1 MLTYF
6 LSIYSEESLI
16 VSEPDQPAH
25 TRRERR
31 VAARKVQILDAAAR
45 LFAEKGFH
53 RTTTKDI
60 AEAAD
65 VSEGTLYNYFE
76 NKEDMLLG
84 IMSRLVET
92 QHLTA
97 SLIWSIPD
105 DAREFLYNMLSQRKE
120 FVEQD
125 GARLQSVFSEIL
137 VDPDL
142 RRQYYQELVQP
153 NFELLEAHL
162 HARRDLGQIR
172 DVDLALA
179 VRILIALTT
188 GLFFLEVLGDPL
200 VKNQWDELSKLITSI
215 FFDGVTPRIADC

>member
-1 MLTYF
+1 M
-6 LSIYSEESLI
+6 
-16 VSEPDQPAH
+16 SEPDRPPH

-31 VAARKVQILDAAAR
+31 VAARRVQIVDAAAR

-105 DAREFLYNMLSQRKE
+105 DAREFLFTMLSQRKE
-120 FVEQD
+120 FVKRD
-125 GARLQSVFSEIL
+125 GAMLQSVFSEIL

-142 RRQYYQELVQP
+142 RQQYYQELVLP

-172 DVDLALA
+172 DVDLPLA
-179 VRILIALTT
+179 ARILIALTT

-200 VKNQWDELSKLITSI
+200 VNERWDDISQLITNI
-215 FFDGVTPRIADC
+215 FFDGVAPKN

>member
-1 MLTYF
+1 LN
-6 LSIYSEESLI
+6 
-16 VSEPDQPAH
+16 EPDRPAH
-25 TRRERR
+25 SRRERR

-45 LFAEKGFH
+45 LFADKGFH

-65 VSEGTLYNYFE
+65 VSEGTLYNYFV

-105 DAREFLYNMLSQRKE
+105 DAREFLYSMLSQRQE
-120 FVEQD
+120 FVKQD
-125 GARLQSVFSEIL
+125 GAMLQSVFSEIL

-142 RRQYYQELVQP
+142 RPQYNQELVLP

-172 DVDLALA
+172 DMDLPLA
-179 VRILIALTT
+179 ARIVVALTT

-200 VKNQWDELSKLITSI
+200 VKDRWDDLSRLITNI
-215 FFDGVTPRIADC
+215 FFDGVAPRN

>member
-1 MLTYF
+1 MT
-6 LSIYSEESLI
+6 
-16 VSEPDQPAH
+16 EPDQPAH
-25 TRRERR
+25 SRRERR
-31 VAARKVQILDAAAR
+31 VAARRVQILDAAAR

-105 DAREFLYNMLSQRKE
+105 DAREFLYTMLSQSQE

-125 GARLQSVFSEIL
+125 GTMLQSVFSEIL

-142 RRQYYQELVQP
+142 RQQYYQELLLP

-172 DVDLALA
+172 DIDLPLA
-179 VRILIALTT
+179 VRIVIALTT
-188 GLFFLEVLGDPL
+188 GLFFLEVLGDPV
-200 VKNQWDELSKLITSI
+200 VKDRWDDLSKLITSI
-215 FFDGVTPRIADC
+215 FFDGVAPRN

>member
-1 MLTYF
+1 MF
-6 LSIYSEESLI
+6 DPEK
-16 VSEPDQPAH
+16 PPH

-31 VAARKVQILDAAAR
+31 VAARRIQILDAAAR

-84 IMSRLVET
+84 IMSRLSES
-92 QHLTA
+92 QHLTP

-105 DAREFLYNMLSQRKE
+105 DARQFLFTMLSQRKQ
-120 FVEQD
+120 FVEEN
-125 GARLQSVFSEIL
+125 GTMLQSVFSEIL

-142 RRQYYQELVQP
+142 RRQYYQELLVP
-153 NFELLEAHL
+153 SFELLEAHL

-172 DVDLALA
+172 DVDLPLA
-179 VRILIALTT
+179 VRVLIALTT
-188 GLFFLEVLGDPL
+188 GLFFLDVLGDPL
-200 VKNQWDELSKLITSI
+200 VKERWDDLSGLITSI
-215 FFDGVTPRIADC
+215 FFDGVNPGP

>member
-1 MLTYF
+1 
-6 LSIYSEESLI
+6 LSD
-16 VSEPDQPAH
+16 PDQPAH

-105 DAREFLYNMLSQRKE
+105 DAREFLYTMLSQRNQ
-120 FVEQD
+120 FVERD
-125 GARLQSVFSEIL
+125 GAMLQSVFSEIL

-142 RRQYYQELVQP
+142 RQQYYQELVQP
-153 NFELLEAHL
+153 NIELLEAHL

-172 DVDLALA
+172 DVDLPLA
-179 VRILIALTT
+179 VRILIALTI

-200 VKNQWDELSKLITSI
+200 VKNRWDELSRLITSI
-215 FFDGVTPRIADC
+215 FFDGVAPRN

>member
-1 MLTYF
+1 M
-6 LSIYSEESLI
+6 
-16 VSEPDQPAH
+16 SEPDLPAH

-31 VAARKVQILDAAAR
+31 VAARRVQILDAAAR

-105 DAREFLYNMLSQRKE
+105 DAREFLYTMLSQRKE
-120 FVEQD
+120 FLQQD
-125 GARLQSVFSEIL
+125 GTMLQSVFSEIL

-142 RRQYYQELVQP
+142 RRQYYQELLLP

-172 DVDLALA
+172 DVELPLA
-179 VRILIALTT
+179 VRIVVALTI

-200 VKNQWDELSKLITSI
+200 VKDRWDDLSKLIASI
-215 FFDGVTPRIADC
+215 FFDGVAPKN

>member
-1 MLTYF
+1 LK
-6 LSIYSEESLI
+6 
-16 VSEPDQPAH
+16 EPDRPAH
-25 TRRERR
+25 SRRERR
-31 VAARKVQILDAAAR
+31 VAARRVQIVDAAAR

-65 VSEGTLYNYFE
+65 VSEGTLYNYFK

-105 DAREFLYNMLSQRKE
+105 DAREFLYTMLSQRQT
-120 FVEQD
+120 FVKQD
-125 GARLQSVFSEIL
+125 GAMLQSVFSEIL

-142 RRQYYQELVQP
+142 RQQYYQELVLP

-172 DVDLALA
+172 DVDLPLA
-179 VRILIALTT
+179 VRIVIALTT
-188 GLFFLEVLGDPL
+188 GLFFLEVLGDPV
-200 VKNQWDELSKLITSI
+200 VKDRWDELSKLITSI
-215 FFDGVTPRIADC
+215 FFDGVAPKN

>member
-1 MLTYF
+1 M
-6 LSIYSEESLI
+6 
-16 VSEPDQPAH
+16 SEPDQPAH
-25 TRRERR
+25 SRRERR

-65 VSEGTLYNYFE
+65 VSEGTLYNYFV

-105 DAREFLYNMLSQRKE
+105 DAREFLYNMLSQRKG
-120 FVEQD
+120 FVDED

-142 RRQYYQELVQP
+142 RQQYYQELVQP

-200 VKNQWDELSKLITSI
+200 VKERWDELARLITSI
-215 FFDGVTPRIADC
+215 FFDGVAPRN

>member
-1 MLTYF
+1 LK
-6 LSIYSEESLI
+6 
-16 VSEPDQPAH
+16 EPDRPAH

-31 VAARKVQILDAAAR
+31 VAARRVQILDAAAR

-65 VSEGTLYNYFE
+65 VSEGTLYNYFK

-105 DAREFLYNMLSQRKE
+105 DAREFLYTMLSQRQT
-120 FVEQD
+120 FVKQD
-125 GARLQSVFSEIL
+125 GAMLQSVFSEIL

-142 RRQYYQELVQP
+142 RQQYYQELVLP

-172 DVDLALA
+172 DVDLPLA
-179 VRILIALTT
+179 VRIVIALTT
-188 GLFFLEVLGDPL
+188 GLFFLEVLGDPV
-200 VKNQWDELSKLITSI
+200 VKDRWDELSKLITSI
-215 FFDGVTPRIADC
+215 FFDGVAPKN

>member
-1 MLTYF
+1 M
-6 LSIYSEESLI
+6 
-16 VSEPDQPAH
+16 SEPDRPAD

-105 DAREFLYNMLSQRKE
+105 DAREFLYTMLSQRKD
-120 FVEQD
+120 FVKQD
-125 GARLQSVFSEIL
+125 GAMLQSVFSEIL

-142 RRQYYQELVQP
+142 RQQYYQELVLP

-172 DVDLALA
+172 DVDLPLA

-188 GLFFLEVLGDPL
+188 GLFFLEVVGDPL
-200 VKNQWDELSKLITSI
+200 VKDRWDDLSKLITSI
-215 FFDGVTPRIADC
+215 FFDGVSPRNL

>member
-1 MLTYF
+1 L
-6 LSIYSEESLI
+6 
-16 VSEPDQPAH
+16 SEPDRPAH

-31 VAARKVQILDAAAR
+31 VAARRVQILDAAAR

-84 IMSRLVET
+84 IMARLVET

-105 DAREFLYNMLSQRKE
+105 DAREFLYTMLSQRKE
-120 FVEQD
+120 FVQQD
-125 GARLQSVFSEIL
+125 GAMLQSVFSEIL

-142 RRQYYQELVQP
+142 RQQYYQELVLP
-153 NFELLEAHL
+153 NFEFLEAHL

-172 DVDLALA
+172 DVDLPLA
-179 VRILIALTT
+179 VRIVIALTT

-200 VKNQWDELSKLITSI
+200 VKDRWDDLSKLITSI
-215 FFDGVTPRIADC
+215 FFDGVTPRN

>member
-1 MLTYF
+1 M
-6 LSIYSEESLI
+6 
-16 VSEPDQPAH
+16 SEPNPPIH

-31 VAARKVQILDAAAR
+31 VAARRVQILDAAAR

-65 VSEGTLYNYFE
+65 VSEGTLYNYFV

-105 DAREFLYNMLSQRKE
+105 DAREFLYTMLSQRKE
-120 FVEQD
+120 FVQQD
-125 GARLQSVFSEIL
+125 GTMLQSVFSEIL

-142 RRQYYQELVQP
+142 RRQYYQELLLP

-172 DVDLALA
+172 DVELPLA
-179 VRILIALTT
+179 VRIVVALTI

-200 VKNQWDELSKLITSI
+200 VKDRWDDLSKLITSI
-215 FFDGVTPRIADC
+215 FFDGVTPRN

>member
-1 MLTYF
+1 MLTY
-6 LSIYSEESLI
+6 LMSDYSERSLFMSD
-16 VSEPDQPAH
+16 SEH
-25 TRRERR
+25 LSHSRRERR

-105 DAREFLYNMLSQRKE
+105 DAREFLYNMLTQRKD
-120 FVEQD
+120 FVEGND
-125 GARLQSVFSEIL
+125 ARL
-137 VDPDL
+137 
-142 RRQYYQELVQP
+142 
-153 NFELLEAHL
+153 
-162 HARRDLGQIR
+162 
-172 DVDLALA
+172 
-179 VRILIALTT
+179 
-188 GLFFLEVLGDPL
+188 
-200 VKNQWDELSKLITSI
+200 
-215 FFDGVTPRIADC
+215 

>member
-1 MLTYF
+1 M
-6 LSIYSEESLI
+6 SDS
-16 VSEPDQPAH
+16 DQSSNS
-25 TRRERR
+25 RRERR
-31 VAARKVQILDAAAR
+31 VAARRIQILDAAAR

-105 DAREFLYNMLSQRKE
+105 DAREFLYTMLSQRKE
-120 FVEQD
+120 FVQQD
-125 GARLQSVFSEIL
+125 GTMLQSVFSEIL

-142 RRQYYQELVQP
+142 RRQYYQELLLP

-172 DVDLALA
+172 DVDLPLA
-179 VRILIALTT
+179 VRIVVALTT

-200 VKNQWDELSKLITSI
+200 VKDRWDDLSKLITSI
-215 FFDGVTPRIADC
+215 FFDGVTPRN

>member
-1 MLTYF
+1 MIDPEKPPR
-6 LSIYSEESLI
+6 S
-16 VSEPDQPAH
+16 
-25 TRRERR
+25 RRERR
-31 VAARKVQILDAAAR
+31 VAARRIQILDAAAR

-84 IMSRLVET
+84 IMSRLSES
-92 QHLTA
+92 QHLTP

-105 DAREFLYNMLSQRKE
+105 DARQFLFTMLCQRKE
-120 FVEQD
+120 FVEQN
-125 GARLQSVFSEIL
+125 GNMLQSVFSEIL

-142 RRQYYQELVQP
+142 RRQYYQELLVP

-172 DVDLALA
+172 DVDLPMAG
-179 VRILIALTT
+179 RILIALTT
-188 GLFFLEVLGDPL
+188 GLFFLDVLGDPM
-200 VKNQWDELSKLITSI
+200 VKDHWVELAHLITDI
-215 FFDGVTPRIADC
+215 FFDGVDPEP

>member
-1 MLTYF
+1 
-6 LSIYSEESLI
+6 LSEL
-16 VSEPDQPAH
+16 DQPAH

-31 VAARKVQILDAAAR
+31 VAARRVQILDAAAR

-105 DAREFLYNMLSQRKE
+105 DAREFLHTMLSQRKE
-120 FVEQD
+120 FLQRD
-125 GARLQSVFSEIL
+125 GAMLQSVFSEIL

-142 RRQYYQELVQP
+142 RQQYYQELLQP

-172 DVDLALA
+172 DVDLPLA
-179 VRILIALTT
+179 VRILIALAT

-200 VKNQWDELSKLITSI
+200 VKDRWDELSQLITSI
-215 FFDGVTPRIADC
+215 FFDGVAPKN